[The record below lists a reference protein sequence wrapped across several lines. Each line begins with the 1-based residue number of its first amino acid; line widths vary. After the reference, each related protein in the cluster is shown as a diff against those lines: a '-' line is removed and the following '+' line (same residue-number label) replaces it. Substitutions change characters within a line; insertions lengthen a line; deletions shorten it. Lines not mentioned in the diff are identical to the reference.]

1 MKPITVTLIF
11 EGSALNR
18 DEKVAQNTL
27 SVKKI
32 SRHSG
37 EHTFIS
43 KTAIR
48 HYLFETLTR
57 NGWKEAAVT
66 SDGKVIQFDIRGDD
80 ILTSEE
86 LDVFGYMYTPERSQG
101 EKGGAFT
108 RKAPLG
114 ITKAVSLEPYLGDMA
129 FYANHHM
136 VARAQAKGYKA
147 TPDPY
152 SKEEHE
158 SFYRVS
164 FTLDTERIG
173 KDTWILPAEPEVDD
187 NTLNLRLHGKEGG
200 KGKSGG
206 SYAKSITLRHVDP
219 EKGEAETEKGRI
231 RWKPLEGSAG
241 LWEVT
246 FELHEKEKRRRIQDV
261 LKALRN
267 SIVAQSSG
275 EANPLTPLFFLAAP
289 VRVPSPVFH
298 PKIFLDYSERP
309 LRVRG
314 IRDALANGWVAS
326 PAYVYVSERFQA
338 DIPNQGDTAVQV
350 ITDIASSEQWKNW
363 LNKVLNSQ
371 ESPVS

>member
-18 DEKVAQNTL
+18 DEKVSQNTL

-48 HYLFETLTR
+48 HYLFETLIR
-57 NGWKEAAVT
+57 KGWKEAAVT
-66 SDGKVIQFDIRGDD
+66 SDGKVIQFDIRRDD
-80 ILTSEE
+80 ILSSEE
-86 LDVFGYMYTPERSQG
+86 LDVFGYMYTPGKTDSER
-101 EKGGAFT
+101 GGAFT

-114 ITKAVSLEPYLGDMA
+114 ITKAVSLEPYFGDLA

-136 VARAQAKGYKA
+136 VARAQRKGYEA
-147 TPDPY
+147 TPDPF

-173 KDTWILPAEPEVDD
+173 IDEWIIPTEPELDG
-187 NTLNLRLHGKEGG
+187 NILKLHLHGKTSGRG
-200 KGKSGG
+200 KNAVSHDKPIPIRR
-206 SYAKSITLRHVDP
+206 ADP
-219 EKGEAETEKGRI
+219 EKREAETEKGRI
-231 RWKPLEGSAG
+231 RWEPLEGAAG
-241 LWEVT
+241 LWKIT
-246 FELHEKEKRRRIQDV
+246 FELHEEEKRRRVRDV
-261 LKALRN
+261 LEALRDG
-267 SIVAQSSG
+267 IVAQSSG

-298 PKIFLDYSERP
+298 PKITLDFSERP
-309 LRVRG
+309 IRVRG
-314 IRDALANGWVAS
+314 IRDALANGWVVS

-338 DIPNQGDTAVQV
+338 EIPPVQGVE
-350 ITDIASSEQWKNW
+350 IRKDIADRAAWSGW
-363 LNKVLNSQ
+363 LDEVLKTEGPAS
-371 ESPVS
+371 